1 MSKKHIV
8 CLILSVLFTPIALV
22 GVAFSM
28 TPVSEMLAD
37 VTGPAAPLGVIVA
50 WLAYGVYG
58 AVILFNSAAGI
69 LTAAVGYQA
78 PVKPARIASAI
89 LLGINA
95 LCFVYALVGVTML
108 FCGK

>member
-28 TPVSEMLAD
+28 TPVSEMLASA
-37 VTGPAAPLGVIVA
+37 TGPAAPLGVLVV
-50 WLAYGVYG
+50 WLVYG
-58 AVILFNSAAGI
+58 IYGTVILFNSAVGL
-69 LTAAVGYQA
+69 LTAAVACQA

-95 LCFVYALVGVTML
+95 LCFVYALVGVAIL
-108 FCGK
+108 FRR